1 MIYLAWRT
9 IIVSRHAKISLS
21 ANNIVIQTDQDR
33 FHVPVSDIDVL
44 MLSTLQGVIT
54 TAAINALNRGQ
65 AVIIFIDESGNP
77 SCDIQTTSS
86 PRRNAHRIT
95 QQVNWIKERVERL
108 WTLIVTSKIKNQLA
122 VCEHL
127 DCPNLIIETAL
138 NEIEINDVSNREAVA
153 ARAYFP
159 AIFGKGFSRDELNEK
174 NAALNY
180 GYAIIH
186 SLINREITIRGNMTC
201 IGIHHD
207 RTDNQYNLGSDL
219 MEPFRPIIDQWVA
232 THKFNEFTPDIK
244 YGLVDLLNLELVFNG
259 KKGLLRNIIGDYVN
273 DCLRFLNQEINHIN
287 VEVTIPNEVSSRE
300 INGFI

>member
-1 MIYLAWRT
+1 
-9 IIVSRHAKISLS
+9 
-21 ANNIVIQTDQDR
+21 
-33 FHVPVSDIDVL
+33 
-44 MLSTLQGVIT
+44 
-54 TAAINALNRGQ
+54 
-65 AVIIFIDESGNP
+65 
-77 SCDIQTTSS
+77 
-86 PRRNAHRIT
+86 
-95 QQVNWIKERVERL
+95 
-108 WTLIVTSKIKNQLA
+108 
-122 VCEHL
+122 
-127 DCPNLIIETAL
+127 
-138 NEIEINDVSNREAVA
+138 
-153 ARAYFP
+153 
-159 AIFGKGFSRDELNEK
+159 
-174 NAALNY
+174 
-180 GYAIIH
+180 
-186 SLINREITIRGNMTC
+186 MTC